1 MAIIFDPNGPHP
13 SLPKGGKKG
22 GILDILET
30 IIRILTGTT
39 PK

>member
-1 MAIIFDPNGPHP
+1 MIIFDPNGPRP

-22 GILDILET
+22 GILET
-30 IIRILTGTT
+30 IIRILTGTI